1 MNLCESG
8 QGQGLRCH
16 IRQGRRGSQADFN
29 EAFDAQSLGR
39 STEEQVLSFDPANR
53 GSELPGEKLDEQGT
67 RGRLRIGRGL
77 VPIVDKRLG
86 CLGRNNLEDRQCE
99 VPAQLEGT
107 CNQVGD
113 VASLEDIK
121 VDALGKQGIKLVA
134 EGRYACAQSRRVEGN
149 VNSRNHD
156 EGSAAAV
163 CASALSGICFQSL
176 QSGNASG
183 NGVLGAGQVVVDDLQ
198 ELTGL
203 FGDRGHVVAD
213 LGVTHSE
220 LVRTQSSHCVVRASL
235 RIAFDQ
241 VVHGRSALEDDLKD
255 LLEGEDL
262 RVGRQRGVFTQRV
275 ASVEGVLFKG
285 PIGAQF
291 LGLRVGESRQSN
303 LSELREVEDALG
315 VTEGLGTNAK
325 FGRVRADNRFNR
337 EAHGLASMRIRLCP
351 YAASSRRHVLQ
362 AHHLAL
368 NALAGVDVSGARC
381 ASTCAGNRDDL
392 IANAA
397 GRFKDELAAD
407 AADALNRDIHDVV
420 ELDHAEHAVRPR
432 RDLCLGHLNRT
443 NDTQGVGAIDRL
455 SRVCAQR
462 VLNGCGEPHSV
473 DQRCT
478 QTRQTRGRIGGVDR
492 VEIARNNGE
501 SRHILRC
508 LDTHVTQE
516 RTRRID
522 EGIGNLG
529 SGGRRLGRG
538 NAASDRE
545 ALNHT
550 RKDFA
555 LIGEFQLDAHDSTR
569 GRLGELGAASLDLD
583 ARTEGRQFA
592 VQEDRVIQVHGV
604 DQALDDGNSLVHC
617 RT

>member
-1 MNLCESG
+1 M
-8 QGQGLRCH
+8 
-16 IRQGRRGSQADFN
+16 
-29 EAFDAQSLGR
+29 
-39 STEEQVLSFDPANR
+39 
-53 GSELPGEKLDEQGT
+53 
-67 RGRLRIGRGL
+67 
-77 VPIVDKRLG
+77 
-86 CLGRNNLEDRQCE
+86 
-99 VPAQLEGT
+99 
-107 CNQVGD
+107 
-113 VASLEDIK
+113 
-121 VDALGKQGIKLVA
+121 
-134 EGRYACAQSRRVEGN
+134 
-149 VNSRNHD
+149 
-156 EGSAAAV
+156 
-163 CASALSGICFQSL
+163 
-176 QSGNASG
+176 
-183 NGVLGAGQVVVDDLQ
+183 
-198 ELTGL
+198 
-203 FGDRGHVVAD
+203 
-213 LGVTHSE
+213 
-220 LVRTQSSHCVVRASL
+220 
-235 RIAFDQ
+235 
-241 VVHGRSALEDDLKD
+241 
-255 LLEGEDL
+255 LEGEDL

-315 VTEGLGTNAK
+315 MTEDLGTNAK
-325 FGRVRADNRFNR
+325 FGRIRADNRFNR
-337 EAHGLASMRIRLCP
+337 KAQGLASMCIRLCP
-351 YAASSRRHVLQ
+351 DAAGSRRHVLQ

-368 NALAGVDVSGARC
+368 NALAGVDVGGARC

-397 GRFKDELAAD
+397 GCFKDELAAD
-407 AADALNRDIHDVV
+407 AADALNRDIYDVV

-455 SRVCAQR
+455 SGVCAQR

-478 QTRQTRGRIGGVDR
+478 QTRQARGRIGGVDR

-522 EGIGNLG
+522 EGIGDLG